1 MVRRNSIIMGL
12 ILLTLS
18 SIVYAE
24 PTEYR
29 SGHLLLDIIDVGV
42 FFVVDILLSLP
53 NLILVFFLGGLILSI
68 RHVIWKRKRR

>member
-1 MVRRNSIIMGL
+1 MGL